1 MRDNLR
7 DVWLSNCHR
16 YPAPE
21 LHGEFDR
28 QTPKVLFNKQ
38 HTAAEIRFDEFRAFV
53 LSPFILRSA
62 RSAVLFGL
70 RGASHERDVQ
80 TFEASWQPLK

>member
-21 LHGEFDR
+21 LHGEFGC

-38 HTAAEIRFDEFRAFV
+38 HTAAEIRFYEFKVCV
-53 LSPFILRSA
+53 LSPFILRGA

-70 RGASHERDVQ
+70 KGASHERDVQ
-80 TFEASWQPLK
+80 TSEASWQPLR